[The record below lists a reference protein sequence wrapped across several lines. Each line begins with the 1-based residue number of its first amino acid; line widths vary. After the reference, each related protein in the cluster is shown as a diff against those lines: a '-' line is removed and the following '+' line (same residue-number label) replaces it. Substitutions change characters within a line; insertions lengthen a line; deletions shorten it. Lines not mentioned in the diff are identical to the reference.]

1 MGGWPPTKLPLIPG
15 SPFIEHTCYP
25 LRVFAPLQPAAWD
38 PSRFTSGRRSSPAR
52 RPSLSVSGCS
62 YHPAERPLRG
72 PRSAEFVHLAGTT
85 GRPRSAARDGSFFPD
100 RGFARLAA
108 MARSASTCLPRI
120 PCARRFAGGV
130 VAPASRGVRGSRA
143 LVGPGGSSRP
153 PLATSPSAGATTRL
167 RRASPAPD
175 HCVEPA
181 GRGAVRQQGPDALV
195 KRDVG
200 EVRGGSRGP
209 PLNKTDE
216 TGDTPNLETG
226 AMLSGHVN
234 VGCGIGP
241 QVERGAVVTVS

>member
-1 MGGWPPTKLPLIPG
+1 MPIALQSEWCALQWAAGRRRNCRRSPG
-15 SPFIEHTCYP
+15 SPFIEHYS
-25 LRVFAPLQPAAWD
+25 LRVFARLQSAAWD

-143 LVGPGGSSRP
+143 PGRAW
-153 PLATSPSAGATTRL
+153 LAVPDHRSL
-167 RRASPAPD
+167 PAPQRGPQPVCEGPAR
-175 HCVEPA
+175 HLTTASSPQGEGRCVS
-181 GRGAVRQQGPDALV
+181 RGPDALV
-195 KRDVG
+195 KRHVG
-200 EVRGGSRGP
+200 EVGLGHG
-209 PLNKTDE
+209 
-216 TGDTPNLETG
+216 NLLT
-226 AMLSGHVN
+226 
-234 VGCGIGP
+234 
-241 QVERGAVVTVS
+241 

>member
-1 MGGWPPTKLPLIPG
+1 MVCSPMGGWPPTKLPSIPG
-15 SPFIEHTCYP
+15 VSVHRTHVLFSSR
-25 LRVFAPLQPAAWD
+25 LRMPSVGGVG
-38 PSRFTSGRRSSPAR
+38 PSRFTWGRRSSPAR

-143 LVGPGGSSRP
+143 LVGPGGQFQ
-153 PLATSPSAGATTRL
+153 TTARYQ
-167 RRASPAPD
+167 P
-175 HCVEPA
+175 
-181 GRGAVRQQGPDALV
+181 
-195 KRDVG
+195 
-200 EVRGGSRGP
+200 
-209 PLNKTDE
+209 
-216 TGDTPNLETG
+216 
-226 AMLSGHVN
+226 LSGGHN
-234 VGCGIGP
+234 PFAKGQPG
-241 QVERGAVVTVS
+241 T